1 MTIEAK
7 IDRTNELLAALLAAL
22 SGEQKTVAKEADAA
36 AVSPAPKP
44 AVKPVAK
51 PAVKPVAKPA
61 AKPVA
66 KPAEAESVKE
76 MFTLEDAKRVF
87 VELMKA
93 KGKEAGVAV
102 LAALGANKLPDL
114 DPSQYG
120 ELVQMCN
127 AEMG

>member
-7 IDRTNELLAALLAAL
+7 IDRTNELLAALLEAL

-44 AVKPVAK
+44 AAKQVAK
-51 PAVKPVAKPA
+51 PAT
-61 AKPVA
+61 KPVA

-87 VELMKA
+87 VDLMKA

-120 ELVQMCN
+120 DLVQMCN

>member
-7 IDRTNELLAALLAAL
+7 IDRTNELLAALLEAL

-44 AVKPVAK
+44 AAK
-51 PAVKPVAKPA
+51 QVAKPA
-61 AKPVA
+61 AKPATKPVA

-87 VELMKA
+87 VDLMKV

-120 ELVQMCN
+120 DLVQMCN

>member
-44 AVKPVAK
+44 AAK
-51 PAVKPVAKPA
+51 QVAKPA
-61 AKPVA
+61 AKPATKPVA

-87 VELMKA
+87 VDLMKA

-120 ELVQMCN
+120 DLVQMCN
-127 AEMG
+127 EEMG

>member
-7 IDRTNELLAALLAAL
+7 IDRTNELLAALLEAL

-44 AVKPVAK
+44 AAK
-51 PAVKPVAKPA
+51 QVAKPA

-87 VELMKA
+87 VDLMKA

>member
-7 IDRTNELLAALLAAL
+7 IDRTNELLAALLEAL

-36 AVSPAPKP
+36 AVSPAP
-44 AVKPVAK
+44 K

-93 KGKEAGVAV
+93 KGKESGVAV

>member
-44 AVKPVAK
+44 AVKSVAK
-51 PAVKPVAKPA
+51 PAAKPA

-87 VELMKA
+87 VELMKL
-93 KGKEAGVAV
+93 KGKDAGVAV
-102 LAALGANKLPDL
+102 LTALGANKLPDL

>member
-44 AVKPVAK
+44 ATKQVAK
-51 PAVKPVAKPA
+51 PAVKPA
-61 AKPVA
+61 A

-87 VELMKA
+87 VDLMKA

-120 ELVQMCN
+120 DLVQMCN